1 MDYAAARFNM
11 VEGQIKPNKVT
22 NFALLNAMANIPR
35 ELFVPASARG
45 IAYVDEDIRIADG
58 RYLVE
63 PMVLARLIDH
73 AAIEPGDIVLDIG
86 CGTGYSSAVLGKLA
100 SAVVAVESDPD
111 LAARATELLPQ
122 IGVDNAVVVEGALR
136 EGYPGQAPYQAIL
149 INGSVAEVPESL
161 TDQLADGGRL
171 VVVVADRDGVGRATL
186 YQRTG
191 RALSRRALFDAS
203 TPYLPGFEPKP
214 AFQF

>member
-1 MDYAAARFNM
+1 RTRTRPIAGRYIGPLARNAYDMDYAAARFNM

-111 LAARATELLPQ
+111 LAARA
-122 IGVDNAVVVEGALR
+122 
-136 EGYPGQAPYQAIL
+136 
-149 INGSVAEVPESL
+149 
-161 TDQLADGGRL
+161 
-171 VVVVADRDGVGRATL
+171 
-186 YQRTG
+186 
-191 RALSRRALFDAS
+191 
-203 TPYLPGFEPKP
+203 
-214 AFQF
+214 